1 MGAKKKDVEIELTSV
16 GGETPEEFVVTIEVN
31 VGGKVVK
38 HTFKGKS
45 DAEIEAKVKRLKRSA
60 KWFGSTLVR
69 ILLSSGKAN
78 DKLIAKIEKVMSKI
92 D

>member
-1 MGAKKKDVEIELTSV
+1 MGAKKKNIEIDLTEVETAEELSV
-16 GGETPEEFVVTIEVN
+16 IVEVN
-31 VGGKVVK
+31 VGGKTVR
-38 HTFKGKS
+38 HTFKGKT

-78 DKLIAKIEKVMSKI
+78 EKLIAKIEKVMSKI

>member
-1 MGAKKKDVEIELTSV
+1 MGAKKKNIEIDLTEVETAEELSV
-16 GGETPEEFVVTIEVN
+16 IVEVN
-31 VGGKVVK
+31 VGGKTVR
-38 HTFKGKS
+38 HTFSGKS
-45 DAEIEAKVKRLKRSA
+45 EAEIEDKVKRLKRSA

-78 DKLIAKIEKVMSKI
+78 EKLIAKIEKVMSKI

>member
-1 MGAKKKDVEIELTSV
+1 MGAKKKNIEIDLTEVETAEELSV
-16 GGETPEEFVVTIEVN
+16 IVEVN
-31 VGGKVVK
+31 VGGKTVR

-45 DAEIEAKVKRLKRSA
+45 EAEIEDKVKRLKRSA

-78 DKLIAKIEKVMSKI
+78 ENLIAKIEKVMSKI